1 MRSRKRDLQAN
12 RKTEPSSEAQ
22 RIENQAHAVAIAA
35 KLRAMIPSS
44 TDPAWL
50 EKMARES
57 IARVSANR

>member
-1 MRSRKRDLQAN
+1 MLSRKRDLQAK
-12 RKTEPSSEAQ
+12 RKTEPSSGAQ

-50 EKMARES
+50 ERMAGDVES
-57 IARVSANR
+57 KAHQR